1 MDLYVR
7 YGYIIDN
14 YIIRYV
20 RKPRP
25 IITVDLDGEFSE
37 LTIEGYNTKTECELH
52 PVLHL
57 AILKR
62 AVVLADMSRLKQPD
76 SQINPINY

>member
-1 MDLYVR
+1 MKVIKWLEGLPYVAGR
-7 YGYIIDN
+7 
-14 YIIRYV
+14 
-20 RKPRP
+20 
-25 IITVDLDGEFSE
+25 

-62 AVVLADMSRLKQPD
+62 AVLLADMSRLKQPD
-76 SQINPINY
+76 SQINPMNY